1 MTMCILLRRSALIC
15 LLCIFC
21 RQNGITQTQSSIGDK
36 AAPTFRIAT
45 NLVLVNVVALNTAT
59 RAPIGTLRRED
70 FVLFD
75 NDHQVQIKTFDAG
88 SAAQPLAVWFLVQ
101 CTMPGWDE
109 NGSGTFRG
117 RLSQFEREVKDPNGR
132 DEFGVAH
139 WCDDGTSNL
148 DLSPSKDAPSA
159 IHQLELVLNTPVRT
173 ASHSR
178 KGELALQAVL
188 HKIVEATGTQ
198 YPQHVPAVIFLYD
211 DYSAMP
217 KAEADHFV
225 DELLSST
232 VTVYGLRDARSPQV
246 ASTRWLGGEQSS
258 IAKYIATQTGGS
270 YLAVDPPQFAE
281 GLRTILAELHS
292 RYELGLSPQVFD
304 GKRHKLRV
312 ALSGAARKQSSTI
325 GLRFRSGYMAV
336 SSPTE

>member
-1 MTMCILLRRSALIC
+1 MCISLRGSVLIC
-15 LLCIFC
+15 LLCIVC
-21 RQNGITQTQSSIGDK
+21 RQSALTQTESSVGDK
-36 AAPTFRIAT
+36 AAPTLRITT

-59 RAPIGTLRRED
+59 RVPIGTLNRGD
-70 FVLFD
+70 FALFD
-75 NDHQVQIKTFDAG
+75 NGHPAQIKTFDAG

-109 NGSGTFRG
+109 NGSGLFRKH
-117 RLSQFEREVKDPNGR
+117 LSQFELEVKDPRGR
-132 DEFGVAH
+132 DKFGVAH

-159 IHQLELVLNTPVRT
+159 IHQLEVVLNTPVAT

-178 KGELALQAVL
+178 SGELALQAVL
-188 HKIVEATGTQ
+188 HKIVEATSTQ
-198 YPQHVPAVIFLYD
+198 DPQYVPAVIFLYD

-232 VTVYGLRDARSPQV
+232 VTVYGLRDVRSPQV
-246 ASTRWLGGEQSS
+246 ASATWLGGEQGS
-258 IAKYIATQTGGS
+258 IAKYIANQTGGS
-270 YLAVDPPQFAE
+270 YLAADPLQFAD
-281 GLRTILAELHS
+281 GLRSILAQLHS
-292 RYELGLSPQVFD
+292 RYELGLSPQVLD

-312 ALSGAARKQSSTI
+312 VLSGAARKQANTI
-325 GLRFRSGYMAV
+325 DLRFRSGYMAV
-336 SSPTE
+336 RSPTE